1 MDHNIEIGRS
11 QGYVETIL
19 GRRRYLKDINSRN
32 AMMRGVYER
41 IAINAPVQGS
51 AADLI
56 KKAMIDIDF
65 EIQKRNLKSFMTIQ
79 VHDELLFEVHQSEK
93 EEMQQLVIEK
103 MQNALPHIEVP
114 IIAEFGFGKNW
125 FEAH

>member
-56 KKAMIDIDF
+56 KKAMIDIDY
-65 EIQKRNLKSFMTIQ
+65 EIRKQNLKSFMTIQ

-93 EEMQQLVIEK
+93 EAMQQLVIEK
-103 MQNALPHIEVP
+103 MQNALPQIEVP

>member
-1 MDHNIEIGRS
+1 
-11 QGYVETIL
+11 
-19 GRRRYLKDINSRN
+19 
-32 AMMRGVYER
+32 
-41 IAINAPVQGS
+41 
-51 AADLI
+51 
-56 KKAMIDIDF
+56 MIDIDF

-93 EEMQQLVIEK
+93 EEMQQFVIEK
-103 MQNALPHIEVP
+103 MQNALPQIEVP

>member
-93 EEMQQLVIEK
+93 EEMKQLVIEK
-103 MQNALPHIEVP
+103 MQNALPQIEVP

>member
-1 MDHNIEIGRS
+1 MDKNIEIGRS

-103 MQNALPHIEVP
+103 MQNALPQIEVP